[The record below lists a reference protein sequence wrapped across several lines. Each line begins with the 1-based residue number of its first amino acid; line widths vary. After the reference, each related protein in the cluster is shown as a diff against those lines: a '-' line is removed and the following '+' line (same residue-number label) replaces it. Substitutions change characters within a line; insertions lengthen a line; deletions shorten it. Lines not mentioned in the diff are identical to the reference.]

1 MTKTL
6 VFKPKATGA
15 AAADAPSAL
24 MVVAN
29 VESETNSGAIA
40 KANGFKDMRL
50 ATPEL
55 LKEVT
60 GATKDD
66 GQSIHRVRR

>member
-6 VFKPKATGA
+6 VFKPKATGS

-24 MVVAN
+24 MVLAKA
-29 VESETNSGAIA
+29 ESDTNSAAIA

-55 LKEVT
+55 LQQVT

-66 GQSIHRVRR
+66 GKW